1 MDRQHHSR
9 PYRCC
14 YTEIEIVSEKLQ
26 ILPGIKVAV
35 LGLGISGIAAVKY
48 ALLRGAEVF
57 VSDIRSK
64 EKLIEDEPGLF
75 LSGSI
80 SWETGGHSVEFL
92 AQAEIVIVSPGISV
106 TSPLIDE
113 LRIRGVTVAG
123 ELAFAEA
130 LIFKPIV
137 AITGTNGK
145 TTVTTL
151 IGELLARAGKRVF
164 IGGNIGTSLFDY
176 LCDPEGID
184 VLVLEVSSF
193 QLETGCDFSPHIAVL
208 LNLSPDHL
216 DRHGSFKKYCEAK
229 MKIFCNQKN
238 SDAAIINGDDS
249 LCRNLP
255 QNILSDIMFFGAG
268 EGFECRIT
276 GGDVVLCA
284 GSEKEIYHPE
294 SPSLKNRIGLYNC
307 APAIIAAK
315 LLGCSGVQIQ
325 DVLNTFSSLEH
336 RMEYV
341 RKVGGVSYYNDS
353 KATNT
358 GAVAAALN
366 QFEEKVILIAGGR
379 DKGDDYRLLRRSVS
393 DRVKMLVVL
402 GESSDIIEEALRGAV
417 TIVRAESMKDAVQKA
432 TGCASEGDV
441 VLLSPACAS
450 FDMFTGYA
458 HRGRVFKE
466 EVRAL

>member
-1 MDRQHHSR
+1 MG
-9 PYRCC
+9 
-14 YTEIEIVSEKLQ
+14 EKLQ
-26 ILPGIKVAV
+26 ILPGNKIAV
-35 LGLGISGIAAVKY
+35 LGLGISGRAAVKY
-48 ALLRGAEVF
+48 ALLRGAEVY
-57 VSDIRSK
+57 VSDIRSR
-64 EKLIEDEPGLF
+64 EKLVEEEADLF
-75 LSGSI
+75 FRESI
-80 SWETGGHSVEFL
+80 HWETGEHTVEFL
-92 AQAEIVIVSPGISV
+92 AQAKIVIVSPGISA

-113 LRIRGVTVAG
+113 LRLRGLTVAG
-123 ELAFAEA
+123 ELAFAES
-130 LIFKPIV
+130 LITKPIV

-151 IGELLARAGKRVF
+151 VGELLARAGKRVF

-176 LCDPEGID
+176 LCDSEGID

-216 DRHGSFKKYCEAK
+216 DRHGSFRKYCDAK
-229 MKIFCNQKN
+229 MKIFCGQKN
-238 SDAAIINGDDS
+238 GDIAIINGDDS
-249 LCRNLP
+249 QCRNLP
-255 QNILSDIMFFGAG
+255 ENILSDIMFFGAG
-268 EGFECRIT
+268 EEFQCRIT
-276 GGDVVLCA
+276 GDDVVLYA

-315 LLGCSGVQIQ
+315 LLGCSRPQIQ
-325 DVLNTFSSLEH
+325 DVLNTFSSLDH

-341 RKVGGVSYYNDS
+341 RKFDGVSYYNDS

-366 QFEEKVILIAGGR
+366 QFEEQVVLIAGGR

-393 DRVKMLVVL
+393 DRVKMLVVI
-402 GESSDIIEEALRGAV
+402 GESSDIIEKELRDVV
-417 TIVRAESMKDAVQKA
+417 TVVRAESMKDAVQKA
-432 TGCASEGDV
+432 AGFAIVGDV

-450 FDMFTGYA
+450 FDMFTGYG